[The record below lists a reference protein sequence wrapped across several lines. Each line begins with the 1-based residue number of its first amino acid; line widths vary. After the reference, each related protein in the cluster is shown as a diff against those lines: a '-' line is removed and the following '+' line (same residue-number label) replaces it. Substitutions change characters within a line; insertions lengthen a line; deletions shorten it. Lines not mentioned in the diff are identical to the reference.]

1 MILENIA
8 NYKIILASKS
18 PRRQQLLKD
27 LGIDFDI
34 VVSDAEEV
42 FPNDLPKEEIPV
54 FLANLKA
61 NALQNHLKNNTII
74 ISADTIVWLN
84 GEVINKPIDA
94 DNARNML
101 HKLSGNKHQVITGVC
116 IKSLQKTIS
125 FSVES
130 NVYFKH
136 LDSEE
141 INYYVDYY
149 KPFDKAGAYGVQEWI
164 GYVAIE
170 RIEGSYFNV
179 MGLPVHRLYE
189 ELKSF

>member
-42 FPNDLPKEEIPV
+42 FPNDLPKEEIPI

-61 NALQNHLKNNTII
+61 NALQDHLKSNTII

-94 DNARNML
+94 DDARNML

-141 INYYVDYY
+141 INYYVDHY

-179 MGLPVHRLYE
+179 MGLPMHRLYE
-189 ELKSF
+189 ELKKF